1 MKKLAVLVIAA
12 IALVSVLIL
21 AQITWGAEKKEAK
34 PQTAKIVVDVADQTG
49 QKAVVVET
57 TRKAKPISMIN
68 SAQAKRLRK

>member
-1 MKKLAVLVIAA
+1 VRKLLCIVTVLF
-12 IALVSVLIL
+12 LVSP
-21 AQITWGAEKKEAK
+21 AWGAEKKEAK
-34 PQTAKIVVDVADQTG
+34 AQTAKIVVDVADQTG